1 MRFHGVHGAN
11 VLIDEGGKR
20 ATRLASFCDAVTF
33 SAKPVAVGSR
43 ISLQL
48 TSNESW
54 TGALRLG
61 LTTHDPATAV
71 VSSAVTTTSGSTA
84 NNGGRCD
91 RAAPLQLAR
100 LGIQAGIL
108 DPTTA
113 RAMDR
118 SLLTFY
124 VNAQGHFQLFVDSD
138 YKGALFSGLPTKER
152 LWLIVD
158 LYGITVSAK
167 FVAPCSSA
175 PVEVVARGPDA
186 VRAYKQACAEGSVP
200 LYRTRLYIVGCPGA
214 GKTSLKRAL
223 LNAGC
228 KGQDRQISLPSLT
241 SNSEV
246 AGGERSPVDAVHCC
260 RTSEKGDG
268 APWMALPTEL
278 LTRTPEDVDQ
288 NWVEPDVGHISD
300 AEYHQAVA
308 LNVVREMTLQQRKR
322 QHQEDRRRLLGST
335 RSSVKGQGV
344 LRHRHNH
351 ARHAGVTEGSAGG
364 AGQHGVMTRSTS
376 VKSTHTK
383 DASVPSSWEG
393 MPQDLPVEVVAL
405 VERLLKEAESK
416 QDLDARE
423 TEKGPR
429 LTSSSSGG
437 GNANV
442 GVSVTAQATSS
453 QVTFMIWD
461 FDGLPRHFIT
471 HQVSEEDYR
480 LVYKAQSMCSRSS
493 LVYRMRTQD

>member
-20 ATRLASFCDAVTF
+20 ATRLASFCDAITF

-43 ISLQL
+43 LSLQL
-48 TSNESW
+48 TSSESW

-61 LTTHDPATAV
+61 LTAHDPATAAV
-71 VSSAVTTTSGSTA
+71 VSSTVTTTVTSGSTA
-84 NNGGRCD
+84 NNGGATALPRFSWPELASKQGYWI
-91 RAAPLQLAR
+91 RPLPERWIAHCLK
-100 LGIQAGIL
+100 
-108 DPTTA
+108 
-113 RAMDR
+113 
-118 SLLTFY
+118 LTFY

-152 LWLIVD
+152 LWLVVD

-167 FVAPCSSA
+167 FVTPCSSA

-214 GKTSLKRAL
+214 GKSSLKRAL
-223 LNAGC
+223 LNAG
-228 KGQDRQISLPSLT
+228 G
-241 SNSEV
+241 SE
-246 AGGERSPVDAVHCC
+246 GESGERSVVDAVHCC

-351 ARHAGVTEGSAGG
+351 ARHGGVTEGSAGG
-364 AGQHGVMTRSTS
+364 HGTARSTS
-376 VKSTHTK
+376 VKAST
-383 DASVPSSWEG
+383 SL
-393 MPQDLPVEVVAL
+393 DLN
-405 VERLLKEAESK
+405 ERH
-416 QDLDARE
+416 
-423 TEKGPR
+423 G
-429 LTSSSSGG
+429 
-437 GNANV
+437 
-442 GVSVTAQATSS
+442 
-453 QVTFMIWD
+453 
-461 FDGLPRHFIT
+461 
-471 HQVSEEDYR
+471 
-480 LVYKAQSMCSRSS
+480 C
-493 LVYRMRTQD
+493 

>member
-71 VSSAVTTTSGSTA
+71 VSSNATTTTSGSTA
-84 NNGGRCD
+84 NGGG
-91 RAAPLQLAR
+91 AAITLPRFSWPDLA
-100 LGIQAGIL
+100 
-108 DPTTA
+108 
-113 RAMDR
+113 
-118 SLLTFY
+118 LTLY

-223 LNAGC
+223 LNAG
-228 KGQDRQISLPSLT
+228 
-241 SNSEV
+241 NSEV

-260 RTSEKGDG
+260 RASEKGDG
-268 APWMALPTEL
+268 APWTALPTEL

-351 ARHAGVTEGSAGG
+351 ARHAGISEGSAGG

-376 VKSTHTK
+376 VK
-383 DASVPSSWEG
+383 ASIPRISCW
-393 MPQDLPVEVVAL
+393 
-405 VERLLKEAESK
+405 RESRWTASK
-416 QDLDARE
+416 CVKFSQY
-423 TEKGPR
+423 
-429 LTSSSSGG
+429 SSG
-437 GNANV
+437 ALDL
-442 GVSVTAQATSS
+442 TLKKKT
-453 QVTFMIWD
+453 
-461 FDGLPRHFIT
+461 R
-471 HQVSEEDYR
+471 
-480 LVYKAQSMCSRSS
+480 
-493 LVYRMRTQD
+493 

>member
-43 ISLQL
+43 VSLQV

-61 LTTHDPATAV
+61 LTAHDPATAV
-71 VSSAVTTTSGSTA
+71 VSSTNTTTTTTSGPTA
-84 NNGGRCD
+84 NNGG
-91 RAAPLQLAR
+91 AAIALPRFSWPDLASKQGYWIRPLPERWIAHC
-100 LGIQAGIL
+100 
-108 DPTTA
+108 
-113 RAMDR
+113 
-118 SLLTFY
+118 SKLTFY
-124 VNAQGHFQLFVDSD
+124 VNAQGHFQLFVDSE

-152 LWLIVD
+152 LWLIID

-223 LNAGC
+223 LNAG
-228 KGQDRQISLPSLT
+228 S
-241 SNSEV
+241 SEV
-246 AGGERSPVDAVHCC
+246 AGGEGSAVDAVHCC

-268 APWMALPTEL
+268 APWTALPTEL

-351 ARHAGVTEGSAGG
+351 ARHGGVTEGSAGG
-364 AGQHGVMTRSTS
+364 AGQHGVMNRSTS
-376 VKSTHTK
+376 VK
-383 DASVPSSWEG
+383 ASIMYAS
-393 MPQDLPVEVVAL
+393 M
-405 VERLLKEAESK
+405 
-416 QDLDARE
+416 
-423 TEKGPR
+423 
-429 LTSSSSGG
+429 
-437 GNANV
+437 
-442 GVSVTAQATSS
+442 
-453 QVTFMIWD
+453 
-461 FDGLPRHFIT
+461 
-471 HQVSEEDYR
+471 VSEKLCWCR
-480 LVYKAQSMCSRSS
+480 GAQKSN
-493 LVYRMRTQD
+493 

>member
-71 VSSAVTTTSGSTA
+71 VSSNATTTTSGSTA
-84 NNGGRCD
+84 NGGG
-91 RAAPLQLAR
+91 AAITLPR
-100 LGIQAGIL
+100 LTL
-108 DPTTA
+108 
-113 RAMDR
+113 
-118 SLLTFY
+118 Y

-223 LNAGC
+223 LNAG
-228 KGQDRQISLPSLT
+228 
-241 SNSEV
+241 NSEV

-260 RTSEKGDG
+260 RASEKGDG
-268 APWMALPTEL
+268 APWTALPTEL

-351 ARHAGVTEGSAGG
+351 ARHAGISEGSAGG

-376 VKSTHTK
+376 VKSTHAK
-383 DASVPSSWEG
+383 DASMPSSWEG

-429 LTSSSSGG
+429 MTSSSSGG
-437 GNANV
+437 GNA
-442 GVSVTAQATSS
+442 GASVTAQATSS

-471 HQVSEEDYR
+471 HQVSGKEWPF
-480 LVYKAQSMCSRSS
+480 VYKDHSTCSSSS
-493 LVYRMRTQD
+493 LVYRVRTLDRDYKTC